1 MWRTRCAVSAR
12 KIGGHAPL
20 ILTRWYPDQLPVP
33 YNLVLMQRPYAMLLE
48 EGGHE
53 ALPVEC
59 RQRIEDRLRWAK
71 RVCEG
76 SWEPSNITPAT
87 LQPSIAP
94 VETYFKPLALSSLV
108 AVCMLFACSWLIRY
122 YHLPLSYWALQ
133 VILSPSSTVSNKSMV
148 SCVNV
153 LTYSVDSENW
163 Q

>member
-87 LQPSIAP
+87 LQSSIAP
-94 VETYFKPLALSSLV
+94 METYFRPLAISSLV
-108 AVCMLFACSWLIRY
+108 AVCVLFACS
-122 YHLPLSYWALQ
+122 
-133 VILSPSSTVSNKSMV
+133 
-148 SCVNV
+148 
-153 LTYSVDSENW
+153 
-163 Q
+163 